1 MYLKNILAA
10 LAVLATLILPF
21 SCDKNDDAE
30 FGPNDKGSIILEFD
44 NVVGSQN
51 LQLNGPQTY
60 TNANGDQFNVT
71 LLNYYISNIKLKK
84 SDGTVYAVPQDSSY
98 FLVKE
103 SVADSR
109 EIKLNNIPAG
119 DYSEV
124 SFTVGVDSARNTMDL
139 SKRTGIL
146 DPAANSGDDNMY
158 WSWNSGYIF
167 FKMEGL
173 SPQATA
179 DAAGNKKFRYHIGG
193 FGGMNSK
200 TLNNIKSITRTFSG
214 EKATVRSSI
223 TPQVHIIVDILKAFE
238 GSSKVSIGANT
249 TVMFAPYSVNIAN
262 NYVEMF
268 TVHHVHND

>member
-1 MYLKNILAA
+1 MYFNNIF
-10 LAVLATLILPF
+10 AVLVMLATLILPF
-21 SCDKNDDAE
+21 SCDKNDDGE

-84 SDGTVYAVPQDSSY
+84 SDGTVYTVPQDSSY
-98 FLVKE
+98 FLVQE
-103 SVADSR
+103 SIAASR
-109 EIKLNNIPAG
+109 EIELNNIPAG
-119 DYSEV
+119 DYTEV
-124 SFTVGVDSARNTMDL
+124 TFMVGVDSLRNTLDL

-146 DPAANSGDDNMY
+146 DPAAHSGDDNMY

-173 SPQATA
+173 SPQATT

-200 TLNNIKSITRTFSG
+200 TINNIKTVTRTFG
-214 EKATVRSSI
+214 DDKATVRSSI
-223 TPQVHIIVDILKAFE
+223 TPQVHIIVDVLKAFE

>member
-1 MYLKNILAA
+1 MYFKNILAA
-10 LAVLATLILPF
+10 LVVLATMVLSF
-21 SCDKNDDAE
+21 SCDKNEEAE
-30 FGPNDKGSIILEFD
+30 FGPDDKGSLILEFD

-84 SDGTVYAVPQDSSY
+84 SDGTVYTVPQDNSY
-98 FLVKE
+98 FLVQE
-103 SVADSR
+103 SNVASR
-109 EIKLNNIPAG
+109 EIKLSNIPVG
-119 DYSEV
+119 DYAEV
-124 SFTVGVDSARNTMDL
+124 TFMVGVDSVRNTMDL

-146 DPAANSGDDNMY
+146 DPAAHSGDDNMY

-193 FGGMNSK
+193 FGGLNSK
-200 TLNNIKSITRTFSG
+200 TINNIKTVTRTFGG
-214 EKATVRSSI
+214 EVATVRSSI

-238 GSSKVSIGANT
+238 GSSKVGIGTNT

-262 NYVEMF
+262 NYVGMF
-268 TVHHVHND
+268 QVQHVHND

>member
-1 MYLKNILAA
+1 MNVKNILTVMT
-10 LAVLATLILPF
+10 LFSATLFTF
-21 SCDKNDDAE
+21 SCDKEDEGE
-30 FGPNDKGSIILEFD
+30 FSPNDKGSIILEFD

-71 LLNYYISNIKLKK
+71 LLNYYISNVKLKK
-84 SDGTVYAVPQDSSY
+84 GDGTVYTVPQDSSY

-103 SVADSR
+103 SVAASR
-109 EIKLNNIPAG
+109 EIKLKNIPAG
-119 DYSEV
+119 DYTEV
-124 SFTVGVDSARNTMDL
+124 TFTVGVDSARNTMDL
-139 SKRTGIL
+139 AKRTGIL
-146 DPAANSGDDNMY
+146 DPAANSGEDNMY

-200 TLNNIKSITRTFSG
+200 TINNVKTINRTFGG

-223 TPQVHIIVDILKAFE
+223 TPQLHIVVDILKAFE
-238 GSSKVSIGANT
+238 GSSKVSIGSNT

-268 TVHHVHND
+268 QVHHVHND

>member
-1 MYLKNILAA
+1 MYFKNILAA
-10 LAVLATLILPF
+10 LAVLATLVLPF
-21 SCDKNDDAE
+21 SCDKDDDGE
-30 FGPNDKGSIILEFD
+30 FGPNGKGSIILEFD

-84 SDGTVYAVPQDSSY
+84 GDGTVYTVPQDSSY

-103 SVADSR
+103 SVANSR
-109 EIKLNNIPAG
+109 EIKLKNIPAG
-119 DYSEV
+119 DYTEV
-124 SFTVGVDSARNTMDL
+124 TFTVGVDSARNTMDL
-139 SKRTGIL
+139 AKRTGIL
-146 DPAANSGDDNMY
+146 DPAANSGEDNMY

-200 TLNNIKSITRTFSG
+200 TINNVKTITRTFGG

-238 GSSKVSIGANT
+238 GKSKVSIGSNT

-268 TVHHVHND
+268 QVHHIHND

>member
-1 MYLKNILAA
+1 MNVKNILTVMA
-10 LAVLATLILPF
+10 LFSTTFFTF
-21 SCDKNDDAE
+21 SCDKDDEGE
-30 FGPNDKGSIILEFD
+30 FGPNDKGNIILEFD

-84 SDGTVYAVPQDSSY
+84 GDGSTVVVPQDSSY

-103 SVADSR
+103 SNKASQLLK
-109 EIKLNNIPAG
+109 INNIPAG
-119 DYSEV
+119 DYTEV
-124 SFTVGVDSARNTMDL
+124 TFTVGVDSTRNTMDL
-139 SKRTGIL
+139 AKRTGIL
-146 DPAANSGDDNMY
+146 DPAANSGEDNMY

-200 TLNNIKSITRTFSG
+200 TINNVKTITRTFGG

-223 TPQVHIIVDILKAFE
+223 TPQLHIVVDILKVFE
-238 GSSKVSIGANT
+238 GSSKVSIGSNT

-268 TVHHVHND
+268 QVHHVHND

>member
-1 MYLKNILAA
+1 MNFKNILAVLSLFA
-10 LAVLATLILPF
+10 LIILPF
-21 SCDKNDDAE
+21 SCDKDDDGE

-84 SDGTVYAVPQDSSY
+84 GDGTVYTVPQDSSY

-103 SVADSR
+103 SVAASR
-109 EIKLNNIPAG
+109 EIKLKNIPAG
-119 DYSEV
+119 DYTEV
-124 SFTVGVDSARNTMDL
+124 IFTVGVDSARNTMDL
-139 SKRTGIL
+139 AKRTGIL
-146 DPAANSGDDNMY
+146 DPAANSGEDNMY

-200 TLNNIKSITRTFSG
+200 TINNIKTITRTFG
-214 EKATVRSSI
+214 TDKATVRSSI

-238 GSSKVSIGANT
+238 GSSKVSIGNNT

>member
-1 MYLKNILAA
+1 MNFKNILAVLSLFA
-10 LAVLATLILPF
+10 LIILPF
-21 SCDKNDDAE
+21 SCDKDDDGE

-84 SDGTVYAVPQDSSY
+84 GDGTVYTVPQDSSY

-103 SVADSR
+103 SVAASR
-109 EIKLNNIPAG
+109 EIKLKNIPAG
-119 DYSEV
+119 DYTEV
-124 SFTVGVDSARNTMDL
+124 IFTVGVDSARNTMDL
-139 SKRTGIL
+139 AKRTGIL
-146 DPAANSGDDNMY
+146 DPAANSGEDNMY

-200 TLNNIKSITRTFSG
+200 TINNIKTITRTFG
-214 EKATVRSSI
+214 TDKATVRSSI
-223 TPQVHIIVDILKAFE
+223 TPQVHIIVDVLKAFE
-238 GSSKVSIGANT
+238 GSSKVSIGNNT

>member
-1 MYLKNILAA
+1 MYFKNILAA
-10 LAVLATLILPF
+10 LTVLATLILPF
-21 SCDKNDDAE
+21 SCDKNDDGE

-84 SDGTVYAVPQDSSY
+84 SDGSVYTVPQDSSY

-103 SVADSR
+103 SVANSR
-109 EIKLNNIPAG
+109 EIKLGNIPAG

-146 DPAANSGDDNMY
+146 DPAANSGEDNMY

-200 TLNNIKSITRTFSG
+200 TINNIKTVTRTFG
-214 EKATVRSSI
+214 TDKATVRSSI

>member
-1 MYLKNILAA
+1 MYFKNILAA
-10 LAVLATLILPF
+10 LAVLTTLVLPF
-21 SCDKNDDAE
+21 SCDKDDDGE

-84 SDGTVYAVPQDSSY
+84 SDGTVYTVPQDSSY
-98 FLVKE
+98 FLVQE
-103 SVADSR
+103 SNAASR
-109 EIKLNNIPAG
+109 EIELNNIPAG
-119 DYSEV
+119 DYTEV
-124 SFTVGVDSARNTMDL
+124 TFMVGVDSLRNTLDL

-146 DPAANSGDDNMY
+146 DPAAHSGDDNMY

-173 SPQATA
+173 SPQAAA

-200 TLNNIKSITRTFSG
+200 TINNIKTVTRTFG
-214 EKATVRSSI
+214 DDKATVRSSI
-223 TPQVHIIVDILKAFE
+223 TPQVHIIVDVLKAFE
-238 GSSKVSIGANT
+238 GSSKVSIGTNT

-268 TVHHVHND
+268 QVHHVHND

>member
-1 MYLKNILAA
+1 M
-10 LAVLATLILPF
+10 
-21 SCDKNDDAE
+21 
-30 FGPNDKGSIILEFD
+30 
-44 NVVGSQN
+44 
-51 LQLNGPQTY
+51 
-60 TNANGDQFNVT
+60 
-71 LLNYYISNIKLKK
+71 
-84 SDGTVYAVPQDSSY
+84 
-98 FLVKE
+98 
-103 SVADSR
+103 
-109 EIKLNNIPAG
+109 
-119 DYSEV
+119 
-124 SFTVGVDSARNTMDL
+124 VGVDSPRHPLDL

-146 DPAANSGDDNMY
+146 DPAAHSGDDNMY

-173 SPQATA
+173 SPQATV

-200 TLNNIKSITRTFSG
+200 TINNIKTVTRTFG
-214 EKATVRSSI
+214 DDKATVRISI

-238 GSSKVSIGANT
+238 GSAKVSIGANT

>member
-1 MYLKNILAA
+1 MYFKNTLAA
-10 LAVLATLILPF
+10 LAVLATLVLPF
-21 SCDKNDDAE
+21 SCDKDNDAV

-84 SDGTVYAVPQDSSY
+84 SDRTVYTVPQDSCY
-98 FLVKE
+98 FLVQE
-103 SVADSR
+103 SNAASR
-109 EIKLNNIPAG
+109 EIELNNIPAG
-119 DYSEV
+119 DYTEV
-124 SFTVGVDSARNTMDL
+124 TFMVGVDSLRNTMDL

-146 DPAANSGDDNMY
+146 DPAAHSGDDNMY

-173 SPQATA
+173 SPQASA

-200 TLNNIKSITRTFSG
+200 TINNVKTITRTFSG

-238 GSSKVSIGANT
+238 GSSKVSIGTNT

>member
-1 MYLKNILAA
+1 MNFKNILAV
-10 LAVLATLILPF
+10 LSLFAVIILPF
-21 SCDKNDDAE
+21 SCDKDDDGE

-84 SDGTVYAVPQDSSY
+84 GDGTVYTVPQDSSY

-103 SVADSR
+103 SVAASR
-109 EIKLNNIPAG
+109 EIKLKNIPAG
-119 DYSEV
+119 DYTEV
-124 SFTVGVDSARNTMDL
+124 AFTVGVDSARNTMDL
-139 SKRTGIL
+139 AKRTGIL
-146 DPAANSGDDNMY
+146 DPAANSGEDNMY

-200 TLNNIKSITRTFSG
+200 TINNIKTITRTFG
-214 EKATVRSSI
+214 TDKATVRSSI

-238 GSSKVSIGANT
+238 GSSKVSIGNNT

>member
-1 MYLKNILAA
+1 MNFKNILAVLSLFA
-10 LAVLATLILPF
+10 AVILPF
-21 SCDKNDDAE
+21 SCDKDDDGE

-84 SDGTVYAVPQDSSY
+84 SDGTVYTVPQDSSY

-109 EIKLNNIPAG
+109 EIKLSNIPAG

-193 FGGMNSK
+193 FGGLNSK
-200 TLNNIKSITRTFSG
+200 TINNVKSITRTFG
-214 EKATVRSSI
+214 DDKATVRGSI